1 MYRPAGAT
9 MSEASMSI
17 PDLRV
22 SDEAVE
28 HVRDA
33 IATWSG
39 DNRDL
44 ALALQA
50 AGNAILLI
58 LDGRTDHI
66 AMYEAAARAITEASE
81 GPKYHG

>member
-1 MYRPAGAT
+1 
-9 MSEASMSI
+9 MSI
-17 PDLRV
+17 PDL
-22 SDEAVE
+22 SISEEAQE
-28 HVRDA
+28 HVREA
-33 IATWSG
+33 IATWTG

-50 AGNAILLI
+50 AGNALLLI

-66 AMYEAAARAITEASE
+66 AMYEAAAKAIIEASE

>member
-1 MYRPAGAT
+1 
-9 MSEASMSI
+9 MSI
-17 PDLRV
+17 PDLQI
-22 SDEAVE
+22 SEDAQE

-50 AGNAILLI
+50 AGHAMLLI

-66 AMYEAAARAITEASE
+66 AMYEAAAKAVAEARE
-81 GPKYHG
+81 GPQYHG